1 MLGRAVKRY
10 VEAVLSF
17 FGSELAL
24 LRGCGCGTGQGWAGL
39 FGKGGQVDYVSGGRA
54 GSSDHKRLLAVLA
67 LRHGAQSE
75 WEKGKGNR
83 VVREI
88 AGTEKST
95 IPLLLYRNCRSAH
108 GLRVA
113 GSFV

>member
-1 MLGRAVKRY
+1 MLGRVVKRY
-10 VEAVLSF
+10 VEGVLSF

-24 LRGCGCGTGQGWAGL
+24 SRDGGTGTGQDWAGL
-39 FGKGGQVDYVSGGRA
+39 FGKGGQVDCLSGGRA
-54 GSSDHKRLLAVLA
+54 GSSDHGRLLAVLA

-95 IPLLLYRNCRSAH
+95 IPLLLYRHCRSAH
-108 GLRVA
+108 GLRIA